1 MDQNYFLITREE
13 LEQLADPRISVKTII
28 RITADV
34 LTRKYRQKSAI
45 ELIFLELGNL
55 LKKLWDLF

>member
-1 MDQNYFLITREE
+1 MNQNYFLITREE
-13 LEQLADPRISVKTII
+13 LEQLADPRTVKTII